1 MTMETSAADDVENT
15 DEEQRS
21 AVSLPSL
28 RSVVKH
34 DIIGRHHFQKMMVMV

>member
-21 AVSLPSL
+21 ACHLSDLLSSMIL
-28 RSVVKH
+28 
-34 DIIGRHHFQKMMVMV
+34 